1 MFAAVSLLSR
11 TAVRQG
17 FRIRPRTTPHRSL
30 YFHNKYLLHT
40 TVLQSARS
48 SLNSE
53 MRVAI
58 IGQSLFGKE
67 VKKAWSVGIY
77 VAHAWCSLRG
87 FPTFSSGP
95 GVAFDQSPPRVYNRV
110 LAIGLVWSSVGTAVA

>member
-67 VKKAWSVGIY
+67 VKKSMECGDI
-77 VAHAWCSLRG
+77 CSACM
-87 FPTFSSGP
+87 
-95 GVAFDQSPPRVYNRV
+95 V
-110 LAIGLVWSSVGTAVA
+110 

>member
-11 TAVRQG
+11 AAVRQG

-40 TVLQSARS
+40 TTPGVLQSARS
-48 SLNSE
+48 SLTSE

-67 VKKAWSVGIY
+67 VKQA
-77 VAHAWCSLRG
+77 
-87 FPTFSSGP
+87 
-95 GVAFDQSPPRVYNRV
+95 
-110 LAIGLVWSSVGTAVA
+110 SSVGSDVARGVS